1 MENNQIANKI
11 RRKVL
16 TMLYENQKCHLGSNM
31 SVIEILTSLYFGV
44 MKEND
49 IFISSKGHC
58 AATLYAIL
66 EEKGIIKD
74 ADKYF
79 KQHNL
84 ISHEVPGVLFSGGSL
99 GQGLSVAC
107 GMALAKKKE
116 TKWKCLECGTIRSGQ
131 YCFCCPNRTATKGFQ
146 KIIPRV
152 FCLLGDGE
160 LQEGNVWEAVM
171 FAAHHKLDNLTA
183 IVDYNGLQAFGETN
197 KVMRIYPIINRFLSF
212 DWSGFQTVGHSIP
225 HIQNVLK
232 AQYKE
237 QPHVVVCRT
246 IKGKGVPAFEDKLE
260 SHYLNI
266 NKKQYEKA
274 IRINSD

>member
-58 AATLYAIL
+58 AAALYAIL

-107 GMALAKKKE
+107 GMALAD
-116 TKWKCLECGTIRSGQ
+116 RS
-131 YCFCCPNRTATKGFQ
+131 R
-146 KIIPRV
+146 RV

-171 FAAHHKLDNLTA
+171 FAAHHKLDNLVA
-183 IVDYNGLQAFGETN
+183 IEDYNGLQAFGATN
-197 KVMRIYPIINRFLSF
+197 KVIRIYPIVKRFEAF
-212 DWSGFQTVGHSIP
+212 DWATLEGVGHSVKIISSLLERKVENKP
-225 HIQNVLK
+225 M
-232 AQYKE
+232 
-237 QPHVVVCRT
+237 VVSLRT
-246 IKGKGVPAFEDKLE
+246 IKGKGVSFAEDVME
-260 SHYLNI
+260 WHYWNLT
-266 NKKQYEKA
+266 KTQYEES
-274 IRINSD
+274 IRQNSN